1 MGRLPREAEILVARH
16 LFIVVADATFL
27 SRSHWRT
34 SMTEKTPIET
44 LPFEKALAELEDI
57 VRRLER
63 GDVPLEDSIAIYERG
78 EVLKKHCETLLKK
91 AEARIERITIGPDGN
106 AAGKAPLDVE

>member
-1 MGRLPREAEILVARH
+1 MTDTPSLEA
-16 LFIVVADATFL
+16 
-27 SRSHWRT
+27 
-34 SMTEKTPIET
+34 

-78 EVLKKHCETLLKK
+78 EALKKHCEALLKK
-91 AEARIERITIGPDGN
+91 AEARIEKITIGADGQ
-106 AAGKAPLDVE
+106 AAGTTPLDVDE